1 MKNFVIFATRKI
13 QQKGSDIV
21 RIALMFQRRESSG
34 TARENRML
42 WKASMPSP
50 FDHSGRLF

>member
-1 MKNFVIFATRKI
+1 MKNFAVFSTRKI
-13 QQKGSDIV
+13 QQKASDDCQD
-21 RIALMFQRRESSG
+21 RINVSKERVA
-34 TARENRML
+34 APPRENRML